1 MDIPLPQPLLE
12 VDNLCVAFHGPV
24 GPVQAVRGVS
34 LSLGR
39 ERLAVVGESG
49 SGKSVSFRALL
60 GLLPSSS
67 AVSGQARFA
76 GVPLLGLEE
85 KQLVALRGRRIG
97 MIVQDPRQGLNP
109 QRDVGAQLQE
119 MLRWHW
125 PLSRA
130 QARNRA
136 LELLAD
142 VDIREPQRVMTLYPH
157 QLSGGMG
164 QRVMIA
170 MVLAGEPD
178 LLIADEATSALD
190 SVVRGT
196 ILDLIDRQVRQRNMG
211 LVLISH
217 DLDLVAG
224 FADRILVMYAGK
236 VVEELAGGAI
246 HTARHPY
253 SRGLLACRPSLDSIG
268 QDLPTLQRD
277 PAWAV

>member
-1 MDIPLPQPLLE
+1 MNHSTPLLA
-12 VDNLCVAFHGPV
+12 VDDLQVSFNGPTGPV
-24 GPVQAVRGVS
+24 PAVRGVS
-34 LSLGR
+34 LRLGR

-60 GLLPSSS
+60 GLLPSS
-67 AVSGQARFA
+67 ATVSGQAQFA
-76 GVPLLGLEE
+76 GAPLLGLGE
-85 KQLVALRGRRIG
+85 KQWVALRGRRIG

-109 QRDVGAQLQE
+109 QRTVGAQLQE

-125 PLSRA
+125 PLSRQ
-130 QARNRA
+130 QAKRQA

-142 VDIREPQRVMTLYPH
+142 VDIREPQRVIDLYPH
-157 QLSGGMG
+157 QLSGGIG
-164 QRVMIA
+164 LRVMIA

-190 SVVRGT
+190 SVVRRT

-224 FADRILVMYAGK
+224 FADRVLVMYAGR
-236 VVEELAGGAI
+236 VVEELAGGAV
-246 HTARHPY
+246 HAARHPY
-253 SRGLLACRPSLDSIG
+253 SQGLLACRPRLDSQG
-268 QDLPTLQRD
+268 HDLPTLQRD

>member
-1 MDIPLPQPLLE
+1 MDIPFTQPLLE
-12 VDNLCVAFHGPV
+12 VDNLRVAFHGPA

-76 GVPLLGLEE
+76 GAPLLGLEE

>member
-1 MDIPLPQPLLE
+1 MDIPLTQPLLE
-12 VDNLCVAFHGPV
+12 VDNLCVAFHGPA

-76 GVPLLGLEE
+76 GAPLLGLEE

-246 HTARHPY
+246 HTASHPY

>member
-1 MDIPLPQPLLE
+1 MNTSTTPPLLE
-12 VDNLCVAFHGPV
+12 VDDLHVRFNGPAGPV
-24 GPVQAVRGVS
+24 PAVRGVS
-34 LSLGR
+34 LRLGR

-60 GLLPSSS
+60 GLLPAS
-67 AVSGQARFA
+67 AQVSGQARFA
-76 GVPLLGLEE
+76 GAPLLGLDE
-85 KQLVALRGRRIG
+85 KQQSALRGRRIG

-109 QRDVGAQLQE
+109 QRNVGAQLQE

-125 PLSRA
+125 SLSSQ
-130 QARNRA
+130 QARHRA

-142 VDIREPQRVMTLYPH
+142 VDIREPQRVMALYPH

-190 SVVRGT
+190 SMVRRT

-224 FADRILVMYAGK
+224 FADRVLVMYAGR
-236 VVEELAGGAI
+236 VVETLAGGAV
-246 HTARHPY
+246 HAARHPY
-253 SRGLLACRPSLDSIG
+253 SQGLLACRPSLARSG
-268 QDLPTLQRD
+268 HDLPTLQRD

>member
-1 MDIPLPQPLLE
+1 MDIPFTQPLLE
-12 VDNLCVAFHGPV
+12 VDNLCVAFHGPA

-67 AVSGQARFA
+67 EVSGQARFA
-76 GVPLLGLEE
+76 GAPLLGLEE

>member
-1 MDIPLPQPLLE
+1 MDIPLTQPLLE
-12 VDNLCVAFHGPV
+12 VDNLCVAFNGPA

-76 GVPLLGLEE
+76 GAPLLGLEE

>member
-1 MDIPLPQPLLE
+1 MDIPLTQPLLE
-12 VDNLCVAFHGPV
+12 VDNLCVAFHGPA

-76 GVPLLGLEE
+76 GAPLLGLEE

>member
-1 MDIPLPQPLLE
+1 MDIPLTQPLLE
-12 VDNLCVAFHGPV
+12 VDNLCVAFHGPA

-76 GVPLLGLEE
+76 GAPLLGLEE

-119 MLRWHW
+119 ILRWHW

>member
-1 MDIPLPQPLLE
+1 MDIPLTQPLLE
-12 VDNLCVAFHGPV
+12 VDNLCVAFHGPA

-76 GVPLLGLEE
+76 GAPLLGLEE

-196 ILDLIDRQVRQRNMG
+196 ILNLIDRQVRQRNMG

>member
-1 MDIPLPQPLLE
+1 MNTSITSPLLE
-12 VDNLCVAFHGPV
+12 VDDLRVVFNGPA

-34 LSLGR
+34 FSLGR

-67 AVSGQARFA
+67 QVSGQARFA
-76 GVPLLGLEE
+76 GAPLLGLAE

-97 MIVQDPRQGLNP
+97 MIIQDPRQGLNP
-109 QRDVGAQLQE
+109 QRSVGTQLQE

-125 PLSRA
+125 PLSRQ
-130 QARNRA
+130 QARSRA

-142 VDIREPQRVMTLYPH
+142 VDIREPQRVMALYPH

-190 SVVRGT
+190 SVVRRT
-196 ILDLIDRQVRQRNMG
+196 ILDLIDRQVRQRNMD

-224 FADRILVMYAGK
+224 FADRVLVMYAGK

-246 HTARHPY
+246 HEARHPY
-253 SRGLLACRPSLDSIG
+253 SRGLLACRPGLNNLG
-268 QDLPTLQRD
+268 HDLPTLQRD

>member
-1 MDIPLPQPLLE
+1 MDIPFTQPLLE
-12 VDNLCVAFHGPV
+12 VDNLCVAFHGPA

-76 GVPLLGLEE
+76 GAPLLGLEE

>member
-1 MDIPLPQPLLE
+1 MDIPLTQPLLE
-12 VDNLCVAFHGPV
+12 VDNLCVAFHGPA

-67 AVSGQARFA
+67 EVSGQARFA
-76 GVPLLGLEE
+76 GAPLLGLEE

>member
-1 MDIPLPQPLLE
+1 MNTSTTRPLLE
-12 VDNLCVAFHGPV
+12 VDDLRVTFNGPA

-34 LSLGR
+34 FRLGR

-60 GLLPSSS
+60 GLLPSRCE
-67 AVSGQARFA
+67 VSGQAHFA
-76 GVPLLGLEE
+76 GAPLLGLNE

-97 MIVQDPRQGLNP
+97 MIIQDPRQGLNP
-109 QRDVGAQLQE
+109 QRSVGAQLQE

-125 PLSRA
+125 PLSR
-130 QARNRA
+130 QLARSRA

-142 VDIREPQRVMTLYPH
+142 VDIREPQRVMALYPH

-190 SVVRGT
+190 SVVRRT

-224 FADRILVMYAGK
+224 FADRVLVMYAGK

-246 HTARHPY
+246 HEARHPY
-253 SRGLLACRPSLDSIG
+253 SRGLLACRPGLGSIG
-268 QDLPTLQRD
+268 HDLPTLQRD